1 MDRVVLFIA
10 LSIPVIYFSKQSLF
24 DIKSHGFPRF
34 FSWECIVA
42 LFVANYKFWFVEP
55 LSASQVI
62 SWLLLAVS
70 AYMIVAGVLLLRRA
84 RKPGVVRVDEKLFKF
99 ERTTELV
106 TSGIFK
112 YVRHPLYSSLVL
124 LTWGIY
130 FKHPTVIMTF
140 VALLSSILLWFTA
153 VGDEKE
159 CIEYFGDRYR
169 DYMKMTKRFIPFII

>member
-1 MDRVVLFIA
+1 MIIA
-10 LSIPVIYFSKQSLF
+10 
-24 DIKSHGFPRF
+24 G
-34 FSWECIVA
+34 A
-42 LFVANYKFWFVEP
+42 
-55 LSASQVI
+55 
-62 SWLLLAVS
+62 
-70 AYMIVAGVLLLRRA
+70 LLLRRA

-112 YVRHPLYSSLVL
+112 YIRHPLYSSLMF

-130 FKHPTVIMTF
+130 FKNPTVIMTF

-153 VGDEKE
+153 TGDEKE